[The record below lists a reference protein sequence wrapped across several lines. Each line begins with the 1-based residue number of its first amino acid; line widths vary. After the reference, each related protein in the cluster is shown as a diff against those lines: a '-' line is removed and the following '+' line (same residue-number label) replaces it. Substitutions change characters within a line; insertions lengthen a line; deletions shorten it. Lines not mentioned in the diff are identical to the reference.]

1 MEKGGEGQEIDD
13 LAEAFNTMSGN
24 TKKLFDELRV
34 VTDDIAHDLKTPLTR
49 IHGMAEITVRGP
61 RDWEIYQDTLGNIA
75 EECDHMVSMI
85 NSMLEITRTESAIDQ
100 PLKDEVDFA
109 DMLRQAFEIY
119 QMSALDH
126 EVTMTAK
133 IPAEAAPLHAN
144 KVKLQRVVS
153 NLLDNALKF
162 TPAGGKIEISLTRGA
177 DWYCFDVA
185 DNGPGIADEN
195 KARIFERFFR
205 CDSSRTLPG
214 NAWA

>member
-1 MEKGGEGQEIDD
+1 M
-13 LAEAFNTMSGN
+13 
-24 TKKLFDELRV
+24 
-34 VTDDIAHDLKTPLTR
+34 
-49 IHGMAEITVRGP
+49 RGP

-153 NLLDNALKF
+153 NLLDNAGGGAV
-162 TPAGGKIEISLTRGA
+162 AGHI
-177 DWYCFDVA
+177 
-185 DNGPGIADEN
+185 
-195 KARIFERFFR
+195 
-205 CDSSRTLPG
+205 
-214 NAWA
+214 